1 MRYGGQNEFGNIE
14 RILIK
19 HPDDAFISQVECN
32 RQWKELNYSRCPDY
46 VTARAEYTK
55 FVKLLHTLTPEINYL
70 PKNENVGIDSIY
82 TRDSSVLTNQG
93 MILCNMGK
101 ESRRHEPSAVS
112 EFLTEINVPVLGE
125 IKGDGRLEGG
135 DLIWL
140 DEKTLVVGRG
150 YRTNDEG
157 IRQLKM
163 LTLDFVDEFIVVPL
177 PHWHGPSDVMHL
189 MSFISP
195 LDRDLA
201 VVYSPIMPVP
211 FREFLIAKDIQL
223 IEVPDSEYE
232 SMACNI
238 LAIAPRKCIMLDG
251 NHQTRA
257 LLEDAGVE
265 VLVYKG
271 DEISR
276 KGEGGPTCLTRPIHR
291 Q

>member
-1 MRYGGQNEFGNIE
+1 MLPRGPS
-14 RILIK
+14 ILNLSNCSI
-19 HPDDAFISQVECN
+19 HC
-32 RQWKELNYSRCPDY
+32 
-46 VTARAEYTK
+46 
-55 FVKLLHTLTPEINYL
+55 TPEINYL
-70 PKNENVGIDSIY
+70 PKNDNVGIDSIY

-101 ESRRHEPSAVS
+101 ENRRHEPSAVKEYLS
-112 EFLTEINVPVLGE
+112 EIDIPVLGE
-125 IKGDGRLEGG
+125 ITGDGRLEGG

-140 DEKTLVVGRG
+140 DSKTLVVGRG

-163 LTLDFVDEFIVVPL
+163 LTLDFIEDFIVVPL

-211 FREFLIAKDIQL
+211 FREFLIAKGIQL

-238 LAIAPRKCIMLDG
+238 LAIAPRMCIMLDG

-276 KGEGGPTCLTRPIHR
+276 KGEGGPTCLTRPILR

>member
-1 MRYGGQNEFGNIE
+1 MRFGGQNEFGKIE

-19 HPDDAFISQVECN
+19 HPDDAFVSQVDCN
-32 RQWKELNYSRCPDY
+32 RQWKELNYSHCPDY
-46 VTARAEYTK
+46 IMARVEYAK
-55 FVKLLHTLTPEINYL
+55 FVKLLHTQTPEIHYL

-82 TRDSSVLTNQG
+82 ARDSSVLTNKG
-93 MILCNMGK
+93 IILCNMGK
-101 ESRRHEPSAVS
+101 DARKDESSAVK
-112 EFLTEINVPVLGE
+112 EYLAEIDVPVLGE
-125 IKGDGRLEGG
+125 IESNGRLEGG

-163 LTLDFVDEFIVVPL
+163 LTLNFVEEFIVVPL
-177 PHWHGPSDVMHL
+177 PHWKGPSDVMHL

-201 VVYSPIMPVP
+201 VVYSPLMPVQ
-211 FREFLIAKDIQL
+211 FREYLIARDIKL
-223 IEVPDSEYE
+223 IEVPDSEYDT
-232 SMACNI
+232 MACNI

-251 NHQTRA
+251 NHQTQS
-257 LLEDAGVE
+257 LLEDVGVE

-276 KGEGGPTCLTRPIHR
+276 KGAGGPTCLTRPILR